1 MTGPEFET
9 QAYGDSDDSKLDRLL
24 SRWTELREQGQDVS
38 AQEVCSTCPELADE
52 LAQRIETLRRL
63 EPVLPSTD
71 LGTFNADVVLAPVA
85 SRQAAIAR
93 AEFHN
98 LRYHAAGGL
107 GEVYLAHNSELN
119 RDVALKFVKP
129 DRSHDPDSLRRFLQ
143 EAEVTGR
150 LEHPGVVPIYAL
162 GTDTHGSPCYA
173 MRFIHGETL
182 QDAIDAF
189 HEAESPG
196 REPTER
202 SLALRELLNRFV
214 SICSTVAYAHSRGI
228 LHRDLKPQ
236 NVMLGK
242 YDETLVVDWGLAKPI
257 SQTAADATSSGEERL
272 MPSSGSGSDTP
283 TIGVVGTLA
292 YMSPEQAKARW
303 DIVGP
308 ASDIFSLGAI
318 FYAILT
324 GRAPYQGKAL
334 GEIYERVERCQ
345 FPEPRQLRS
354 RVPRALEA
362 ICLKAMAATP
372 EGRYA
377 TAIDLASDVR
387 RWLADEPVL
396 AYREPLPTRAW
407 RGVRAHKTLVAAC
420 LALLVSAVVGLAIND
435 QIVRQERDLAER
447 ARDRALAAEGR
458 AVQARNDAEAA
469 RQQETT
475 ARALADANSAFAR
488 KAVDDMFIYVAEDRF
503 TRVPGV
509 VLMRKEIV
517 QRALAYYRDFL
528 KLRPHDRE
536 VRRQTALI
544 LERLANIER
553 MTNGVDSAFGHY
565 AEAET
570 LYKKLFEEFPSDETV
585 GDGLAA
591 LERDFAEALRMNW
604 RLKEACPLFAEALR
618 LARVRHDAK
627 ADDPDRRRT
636 LASILSDYG
645 VALSLADRLA
655 EGLPRCD
662 EAVALFAG
670 LNRMEPLHNPQL
682 DPLLLLMSLV
692 ERAPLQR
699 DARMADHALRALEE
713 AEQIARNR
721 LAMRAHAGDPNF
733 QYYLAAALCERG
745 LILLEMTGKLK
756 DAEKAFRESEGLLAT
771 LRKNYT
777 AITFYPPK
785 HAEALSGR
793 GAALAALG
801 SLGEAEAECRAAQ
814 ALLEPVVQKSPRDA
828 SAACLLAR
836 TLSRRANIAWQRND
850 RDAAKK
856 LWDDAI
862 ARCELIVKQPG
873 GNPRAAKLLERIR
886 DERKHEAGPAQDAPS
901 SPP

>member
-9 QAYGDSDDSKLDRLL
+9 QAYGDSDDTKLDGLL
-24 SRWTELREQGQDVS
+24 SRWRELREQGQDVS

-52 LAQRIETLRRL
+52 LARRIETLRRL
-63 EPVLPSTD
+63 EPELPETD
-71 LGTFNADVVLAPVA
+71 LGTFSADVVTPVA
-85 SRQAAIAR
+85 GRQAAIAR

-98 LRYHAAGGL
+98 LRYHASGGL
-107 GEVYLAHNSELN
+107 GEVYLAHNPELN
-119 RDVALKFVKP
+119 RDVALKFLKP
-129 DRSHDPDSLRRFLQ
+129 DRSHDADSLRRFLQ

-182 QDAIDAF
+182 QNAIDAF
-189 HEAESPG
+189 HEAETP
-196 REPTER
+196 RRQPTER

-257 SQTAADATSSGEERL
+257 SQTASDATSSGEERL
-272 MPSSGSGSDTP
+272 LPTSGSGYSTP

-292 YMSPEQAKARW
+292 YMSPEQALAAW
-303 DIVGP
+303 NLVGP

-318 FYAILT
+318 LYAILT
-324 GRAPYQGKAL
+324 GRAPYQGKTL
-334 GEIYERVERCQ
+334 GEIFERVERCQ

-362 ICLKAMAATP
+362 ICLKAMAVTP

-377 TAIDLASDVR
+377 TAIDLASEVR

-396 AYREPLPTRAW
+396 ALREPLPAQVW
-407 RGVRAHKTLVAAC
+407 RWVRGHKTLVAAC
-420 LALLVSAVVGLAIND
+420 LVLLVSAVVGLAIND
-435 QIVRQERDLAER
+435 RIVRQERDLAER

-458 AVQARNDAEAA
+458 AVKARIDAEAA
-469 RQQETT
+469 RQEEAT
-475 ARALADANSAFAR
+475 ARALADTNSAFAR
-488 KAVDDMFIYVAEDRF
+488 KAVDEMFIYVAEDRF
-503 TRVPGV
+503 PRVPGV
-509 VLMRKEIV
+509 VMVRKEIV

-553 MTNGVDSAFGHY
+553 MTNGFDSAFGHY

-570 LYKKLFEEFPSDETV
+570 LYKRLFEEFPSDETV

-604 RLKEACPLFAEALR
+604 QLTEAIPVFAEALK
-618 LARVRHDAK
+618 LARARHVAK

-645 VALSLADRLA
+645 VALGQADRVA

-713 AEQIARNR
+713 AEQIARKR
-721 LAMRAHAGDPNF
+721 LAARAHAGDPNF

-745 LILLEMTGKLK
+745 LILLEMTGKLR
-756 DAEKAFRESEGLLAT
+756 DAEKAFGESEGLLTT

-777 AITFYPPK
+777 AISFYPPK

-801 SLGEAEAECRAAQ
+801 SLGEAEANCRAAQ
-814 ALLEPVVQKSPRDA
+814 ALLEPVVQKSPRDT

-836 TLSRRANIAWQRND
+836 TLSHRADIAWKRND

-862 ARCELIVKQPG
+862 ARCELILRQPG

-886 DERKHEAGPAQDAPS
+886 DERKREAGPA
-901 SPP
+901 

>member
-9 QAYGDSDDSKLDRLL
+9 QAYGDSDDTKLDGLL
-24 SRWTELREQGQDVS
+24 SRWRELREQGQDVS

-52 LAQRIETLRRL
+52 LARRIEALRRL
-63 EPVLPSTD
+63 QPVLPETD
-71 LGTFNADVVLAPVA
+71 LGTGSADVVAAPVA
-85 SRQAAIAR
+85 SRRAAIAR

-107 GEVYLAHNSELN
+107 GEVYVAHNSELH
-119 RDVALKFVKP
+119 RDVALKFLKS
-129 DRSHDPDSLRRFLQ
+129 DRAHDEDSLRRFLQ

-162 GTDTHGSPCYA
+162 GTDADGSPCYA

-182 QDAIDAF
+182 QDAISAF

-196 REPTER
+196 RDPSER
-202 SLALRELLNRFV
+202 SLAVRELLNRFV

-257 SQTAADATSSGEERL
+257 SSDGPALPAGEEKL
-272 MPSSGSGSDTP
+272 TPISGSGYGTP
-283 TIGVVGTLA
+283 TVGVVGTLS
-292 YMSPEQAKARW
+292 YMSPEQAQARW
-303 DIVGP
+303 AVVGP

-318 FYAILT
+318 LYAILT
-324 GRAPYQGKAL
+324 GRAPYQGKTL
-334 GEIYERVERCQ
+334 GEIFERVERCQ

-362 ICLKAMAATP
+362 ICLKAMAPAP
-372 EGRYA
+372 ESRYA

-396 AYREPLPTRAW
+396 AYREPLPAQVW
-407 RGVRAHKTLVAAC
+407 RWVRGHKTLVAAF
-420 LALLVSAVVGLAIND
+420 LVLLVSAVVSLAIND
-435 QIVRQERDLAER
+435 RIVRQERDLAER

-458 AVQARNDAEAA
+458 AVKARIDAEAA
-469 RQQETT
+469 RQEEAT
-475 ARALADANSAFAR
+475 ARALADTNSAFAR
-488 KAVDDMFIYVAEDRF
+488 KAVDEMFIYVAEDRF
-503 TRVPGV
+503 PRVPGV
-509 VLMRKEIV
+509 VMVRKEIV

-528 KLRPHDRE
+528 NLRPHDLE
-536 VRRQTALI
+536 VGKQTALI

-553 MTNGVDSAFGHY
+553 MTNSFDSAFGHY

-570 LYKKLFEEFPSDETV
+570 LYKRLFEEFPSDETV

-604 RLKEACPLFAEALR
+604 QLTEALPVFAEALK
-618 LARVRHDAK
+618 LARARHDAK
-627 ADDPDRRRT
+627 AGDPDRRRT

-645 VALSLADRLA
+645 VALGQADHAA

-713 AEQIARNR
+713 AEQLARQR

-733 QYYLAAALCERG
+733 RFYLAAALCERG
-745 LILLEMTGKLK
+745 LILLEMTGKLR
-756 DAEKAFRESEGLLAT
+756 DAEKAFGESEGLLAT

-777 AITFYPPK
+777 AISFYPPK
-785 HAEALSGR
+785 HAEALFGH

-801 SLGEAEAECRAAQ
+801 SLGEAEADCRAAQ
-814 ALLEPVVQKSPRDA
+814 AVLEPIVQKSPRDT

-836 TLSRRANIAWQRND
+836 TLSCRANIAWKRND

-886 DERKHEAGPAQDAPS
+886 EAGPAQDAASS
-901 SPP
+901 SP